1 MFKIN
6 GLLVAATAAAMLTTT
21 TAAVA
26 APANPAASL
35 SIAAPVRAGTTAAHG
50 NKLGA
55 DVPTTTL
62 ISIGVLAAL
71 VVIVLLVVDSNGSA
85 PKSP

>member
-1 MFKIN
+1 MFNTKA
-6 GLLVAATAAAMLTTT
+6 LFATAAAAAMLTAT
-21 TAAVA
+21 TAGA
-26 APANPAASL
+26 ANPAASL
-35 SIAAPVRAGTTAAHG
+35 SLAAPTRVAAPAAHG

-55 DVPTTTL
+55 EISTTTL

-71 VVIVLLVVDSNGSA
+71 VVIVLVSVDSNGSS